1 MMKKFAAILA
11 AMLVSAFATGTVFA
25 AEFTPSVEGKDAPT
39 VTVQVDENGN
49 EYVAVVYDGDGNVVQ
64 GVTADNLIITP
75 VSQKDAASLEIST
88 RLNEAYEQ
96 VKNATTLTD
105 LTPEVGAVLMQMPT
119 QVAVEDL
126 VVRDLFDVSFDA
138 ETENLLAEANRVTL
152 TFKVTVSE
160 GKPLIVLQYVDG
172 VWKVIDPARV
182 IINAD
187 GTVSV
192 TLDTAGTI
200 AFATLKDAVTDSEDA
215 VAYLFQS
222 DDQNNAMYTVSTQNT
237 AASSDTASQLP
248 YLIGVGAAVVVAAGA
263 ASALLLRKDK

>member
-1 MMKKFAAILA
+1 MMKKVAAILA

-39 VTVQVDENGN
+39 VSVQTDEQGN
-49 EYVAVVYDGDGNVVQ
+49 EYVAVVKDAEGNVVQ
-64 GVTADNLIITP
+64 GVTADKLIVTP
-75 VSQKDAASLEIST
+75 VSKKDEASADIST

-96 VKNATTLTD
+96 VQAATTLTD

-119 QVAVEDL
+119 QVTVEEM

-138 ETENLLAEANRVTL
+138 ETENYLAEGNQVTL
-152 TFKVTVSE
+152 NFEVAVAE
-160 GKPLIVLQYVDG
+160 GKPLIVMQYVNG
-172 VWKVIDPARV
+172 EWKVIDPSKV

-200 AFATLKDAVTDSEDA
+200 AFATQKDAVEENADG
-215 VAYLFQS
+215 VAYLFPS
-222 DDQNNAMYTVSTQNT
+222 DDSGNAAYTVSTQ
-237 AASSDTASQLP
+237 ASAQKENAFQWP
-248 YLIGVGAAVVVAAGA
+248 YLVAAGAAVLVAAGA
-263 ASALLLRKDK
+263 ASALLMKKDN